1 MFINYSNH
9 PSGSWADNQ
18 KSAALA
24 EYGSITDVPF
34 PVVPVI
40 FTSEAVGQLAET
52 EVRKLL
58 KMLQESEDS
67 QNAVMW
73 QSLNGSVLKG
83 LTAVSNPAE
92 SGCREGKLIF
102 TGQRSPPVK
111 IPAETYIGTQCLFMP
126 AGAGRSAISGRPG
139 KHNIGMHNIDM
150 RNIERGRIIR

>member
-9 PSGSWADNQ
+9 PSGSWADSQ

-34 PVVPVI
+34 PVVPVT

-67 QNAVMW
+67 QNAVMC
-73 QSLNGSVLKG
+73 QGEFTLTYNIVSRLKKAG
-83 LTAVSNPAE
+83 IKVVAGCSERNVAEKKNEDGTTEKTAIYKFVQF
-92 SGCREGKLIF
+92 REY
-102 TGQRSPPVK
+102 
-111 IPAETYIGTQCLFMP
+111 E
-126 AGAGRSAISGRPG
+126 
-139 KHNIGMHNIDM
+139 
-150 RNIERGRIIR
+150 